1 MAQQIIDIGVQGND
15 GTGDSIRT
23 SFDKVNKNFT
33 EIYAVFGGGG
43 TIPFTKLSDAPSSYD
58 PNQIIMAATT
68 GGVLSARDIVGVN
81 GIQID
86 ATSDPT
92 KLKIKNTT
100 LGLVTEGT
108 PTLSAPL
115 DAGGFIIGN
124 LADPTQASL
133 NLYNANYTTDT
144 TTLSKLAVNKGYVD
158 SNYVSGTATKD
169 TNGNV
174 IDFNLSI
181 PVKARQEPAL
191 PPLTDVDYD
200 PTLTGNYTA
209 TEILPRNKV
218 VYRGGDSMTGTLNLN
233 DHPGSMAG
241 FGTPNGADDL
251 QAATKFYVDN
261 STYYSGVN
269 LYVSA
274 SKGDDLQ
281 TKTPPGRQ
289 GRAWQYAYKTLGAAA
304 LAADNLINLST
315 TEPGPYRQTIT
326 YTLGPTQYQSTV
338 QSVVLTGGNMNSNI
352 GNYGYENAKTLLQ
365 ANRTFIQNETIAYLN
380 KKYVNDF
387 QFDKTYWSNII
398 TNILNAVAYDL
409 ALSSADGTSLTT
421 YNVTTEAS
429 KLYASYNNNII
440 VNQLV
445 QIIDAVTYAENLIL
459 GYSFS
464 TVNLESYVGKLV
476 DALTYDMIFGSNY
489 RSIQTALLFGDG
501 ASTGITTT
509 ELVSL
514 LDTTALNVTAAS
526 TNGSTVTLYFN
537 QQLSVPYVIGS
548 SIVVTGMT
556 PTGYN
561 GTYTVTSCTTT
572 SVSFSSSFQI
582 QFVSGGTVA
591 KNNVINTMLN
601 VTGVV
606 GNITATNS
614 LVTNAKLISN
624 IVSGSSVP
632 TPNFPQLTT
641 INISTTG
648 TIGTVSGSGPFTAT
662 ITGLTTTVGL
672 YVGATI
678 SATGNDS
685 DTGSLGTGTVTITN
699 INSSTSINVRATTR
713 IVAGSVTGIT
723 TGNAA
728 FTSASTLILNNL
740 SFIQAEMIAYITAQ
754 YPSVQYSQASCKR
767 DIQYVIWSLIYD
779 LQYGGNSQTVY
790 AGLRYWLHAST
801 LQADPPSF
809 WATIY
814 GHLTTLVTAIVANV
828 PPATLYQ
835 QTVPQYINQTYLNG
849 GSVLPSITANIS
861 NFIGI
866 ITAGSQPNPGITP
879 PDVTQVSTLLQTART
894 NIESLNSSTL
904 QPLAVTFINTSFPVI
919 NNNTI
924 NGTISSL
931 FSVITNLLQK
941 GIVTRTIPTF
951 NNPAGLLSDY
961 ATAKS
966 LILDNASF
974 IAAESIA
981 YMNNQFPGT
990 TGLNSS
996 STRDITYLLEAA
1008 VYDMIYQSTSA
1019 TTAAALQYFA
1029 NGVNQIPGL
1038 NTSEEA
1044 CYSAINHIQN
1054 IISTVAQNTQ
1064 VSPTVQSA
1072 ISQTIY
1078 SGITVGVGPGNTLTS
1093 LFSNIKTIVGS
1104 GTGTATTPVYPNLS
1118 SSGSGALGVNSTL
1131 FLTKK
1136 LIVDNASSITIS
1148 TVNYLSNKYKGGF
1161 NYNEATCYRDI
1172 GLMIDAL
1179 AIDLVTGGNYQ
1190 SVNAGKSYYRNASA
1204 QSIAIGTQ
1212 LVETLDGITFA
1223 FGDPYNGT
1231 TGLIDQVLNN
1241 QTVFNRY
1248 QDQYTQSTSS
1258 NNTTGQNGLPSS
1270 NSLTTLW
1277 GSKTQSNFGLVGII
1291 LNVIRN
1297 GVGAAPATSF
1307 GTGIWSIQFNNGN
1320 KGFVDQGG
1328 KITPGVQ
1335 SAIHIIPGKIL
1346 VGNQSLAAGQIVSYT
1361 SGYDNSISND
1371 TITLRMTQPGFF
1383 SVGETID
1390 FGETVNNLNIT
1401 IYMESGIYYEDYPI
1415 KMPANVTISGDDF
1428 RRTIVRPLNRISQS
1442 PWRSTFFYRDSVIDA
1457 IQTGIITFATDYA
1470 SGVQSRAVISGIN
1483 GNISVTLPDNAV
1495 QASQAWLGL
1504 VFMDATAETG
1514 TAGKAVVNTVS
1525 GNVLNCTVIYPFAAI
1540 ATYDIGSWHLY
1551 STINYGRHYLTN
1563 PLLLEGA
1570 VQATFTG
1577 YISGT
1582 TLTVSNLTYGSI
1594 VVGQYLTNVNTTDT
1608 QIVNQTQI
1616 ISGSGS
1622 TWTINYTQ
1630 TVGSSGLPI
1639 SMQIVN
1645 SAKNNKDIDV
1655 FLVNDATRIK
1665 LLTAQG
1671 HGGFM
1676 MVLDPTGQIKTKS
1689 PYAQE
1694 SASFS
1699 GSLGTSKRFAGGQF
1713 IDGFAGRLFGTVT
1726 GIGTLGKTITVTG
1739 QSGSGLDLR
1748 PPQVPCAFYVAG
1760 FRYQINDV
1768 VSWTQNLDGSGT
1780 VVLTLDNSTP
1790 FYLTNAYNTTTS
1802 VFPNLLQSNITAA
1815 AYDMVIGT
1823 NYRTIYS
1830 GLAYLQ
1836 STNTYTTLR
1845 ALLMTSG
1852 LTQAQLYLTTNSI
1865 GLTGSDKTSIS
1876 NSLTNIANII
1886 NNGVSAAPTLT
1897 FPQFTITTSSCSGS
1911 TARINYVSNPA
1922 GTAPFSNGNTI
1933 IIAGNSVSGYNG
1945 TWTVLTST
1953 ATYTTFSVSPASNL
1967 NSGSGGNVIS
1977 TTSTN
1982 AVKAANLLQLNKIFV
1997 QSEVAGWIS
2006 NNYNTQTYIGYNAAK
2021 LQRDVGYI
2029 VDAMAYD
2036 MLYGGSTA
2044 NSATWD
2050 IALSY
2055 YYGSGTSAAS
2065 FASVINGTTLTISGS
2080 VTGTIQAG
2088 QVVYGAGILSN
2099 TLIVSGSGTTWT
2111 VNYSQTATGTLTASS
2126 TRVSGGTSGTNNF
2139 IVASGVGI
2147 APGQFITGTGITAG
2161 TTVLA
2166 VNTNTVTISST
2177 FTTNAA
2183 GSYNFYTGVSTT
2195 TQTITNSLGNS
2206 VPLYATGFVRMNT
2219 VIQEIISNASVS
2231 ASPANQQIQVTNSY
2245 GATATERGIV
2255 NKLSSLLIDYVLE
2268 GKFDN
2273 DVLGTVTASS
2283 STLSNVSYNPSLVA
2297 GATISGVGIPGSTTV
2312 LSVTPNTG
2320 DGVNGIGGYGTATVV
2335 ISANA
2340 TVSNTNVTL
2349 TLSGTGTSIPTR
2361 TEPTITGYSNYSDFT
2376 TINNNL
2382 GNLQTNVLTYLNG
2395 GAGLGINI
2403 EMAGNKSMLAND
2415 YTQVNDLGY
2424 GILCTNAGL
2433 TEQVSTFTYYCHTGY
2448 WALNGAQI
2456 RSVAGSNANGDYGLR
2471 ATGYDVTE
2479 LPDSVNLYQNM
2490 TQTAH
2495 VYAQGFYLTSQNVTS
2510 TSNPLKIYIYNYE
2523 YTPTSTS
2530 EIEIDH
2536 TAAGGGTIRYLISTI
2551 AHTTV
2556 TVNGQNV
2563 LELSLSTSGTNGT
2576 STTGLQYSLYHG
2588 QVVAIR
2594 MLQNFKFYN
2603 IENVKPVRP
2612 STALQFITNLGDI
2625 YRIIAYNLIES
2636 TGEVFPLGSGV
2647 SILNVDSTF
2656 NYYKLATDGLNIVAA
2671 DPVAPPVTAF
2681 VTSGSI
2687 LSTTITIGSVVGSI
2701 QTSPIAYVIGGVG
2714 WLGQTVV
2721 SVTPSTATFTANFTS
2736 AGAMTVTSSITGTLA
2751 VGMMLTGGSLGSYV
2765 YVTAL
2770 VSGSGNGSVWSV
2782 TNTATLNSV
2791 SVTGAMSTVVMSG
2804 VPSLA
2809 PQGPVYFTPRTQ
2821 GSRTGDDRIAISSIG
2836 NASEINQL
2844 NKSIYLFSW
2853 YGRTHLINYYTAGT
2867 SQATGSYASTITISG
2882 TTYTSSGTTLVVT
2895 GVAGTISNGQIVT
2908 GVGFNGTQYVQ
2919 STLSNISG
2927 NTVNYVITLT
2937 AVPTSP
2943 SSLATGSIVY
2953 FGQITNSYISIDP
2966 NSVYNNSAIGT
2977 SVKAMTY
2984 LSQAYV
2990 PNSITQKLV
2999 TFAIPYNGSVGNNYY
3014 AVLPPV
3020 DSMLTVANQANT
3032 KYNGTYQVTG
3042 VTSTT
3047 QITVPNQP
3055 LLAAGMVISTTTPDA
3070 VVPAYTIIQSID
3082 AVNSGGNTIF
3092 TVSPACWLPAGSV
3105 ITATQYNTVVGV
3117 TPATGGSGYTLGDTI
3132 TVSFSGGLSQG
3143 SGRNA
3148 AGSAVANADG
3158 TITITVVD
3166 QGYGYTN
3173 IVPTVT
3179 VTGGTG
3185 TAPTVTA
3192 ILSSN
3197 PTYNTT
3203 ASAGN
3208 TITQMTL
3215 LYPTDPGTNGIST
3228 SAQASGN
3235 QIFISTLS
3243 NLVVGDPIIFSG
3255 TTFSNIVS
3263 GTTYYILST
3272 NANSGNPYITVS
3284 TNPPPGNAAYTGA
3297 SQTTFT
3303 VLASGTATGSMTFYS
3318 PAWGLGSTV
3327 NVSSASTTINVSGG
3341 INSSATTITVASTST
3356 FPSTGTIYIDSE
3368 AITYTGVTGTQF
3380 TGCTRGAQST
3390 TAVSHANSTTV
3401 YLIPTIT
3408 SVTTNGV
3415 TTYNITYTLS
3425 SAVSITQGNYYRIN
3439 NNGISLYNGYWPTTN
3454 STGSSNSLTLTYQFN
3469 PGIYSVGTTYIM
3481 TNEVTS
3487 ATSSILGIT
3496 KPFSQISASTLRAG
3510 YAADTSGQITV
3521 RISTCRATGHDFLDI
3536 GTGGFDT
3543 TNYPNQIYGNPALP
3557 ADASRQVREETV
3569 GRVFHVSTDENGI
3582 FRVGRFFQ
3590 VDQGTGT
3597 VTFAAS
3603 IALSNL
3609 DGLGFKRGVVVSE
3622 FSTDSTMTENATDI
3636 VPTQSAIRGFIDLRL
3651 GLDYGG
3657 NPIGTTQLIGPGYM
3671 ALSGVLAM
3679 KGNLNLGNNYIS
3691 NVNMP
3696 TTSTS
3701 PSDGANRGYVD
3712 TNISNINSL
3721 FKLKDINV
3729 QATATFVS
3737 GSSATIIVSNLIG
3750 SFVAGQSLSYVG
3762 GSNFSGLT
3770 VVSWSPTGNNWSV
3783 VLSGAPSSF
3792 AGLTGLTVITF
3803 SSLANGN
3810 YLIYDSTAGAWKN
3823 IGLPTGDVNVTYT
3836 STSNTS
3842 GTLTT
3847 AIQANKIV
3855 NSMVNSSAAIIQTKL
3870 SLYPTQAIASQSTA
3884 FTAPT
3889 GQSATNLGVASF
3901 DSKYFTA
3908 NSGWV
3913 SIGSSSSTST
3923 GIGYDKIRY
3932 VSNGAILGNLSG
3944 NATTIQELTPGSVV
3958 SSGDGVKNANFSY
3971 GTSITGGVMTV
3982 TYDGSNTSN
3991 NSYSITPV
3999 SASSAANAILK
4010 ADTNGNVNVGGLKIA
4025 GYPTPSGATIFS
4037 VNTTNLTLS
4046 MTTPG
4051 NQTFIT
4057 AVGSSTSNTTITT
4070 TGTLDTS
4077 NGTLKATA
4085 LTTGAGTTSGS
4096 IVGNWA
4102 VQSSSTLDVTLG
4114 TFKTI
4119 TLSAGA
4125 SGTGGSITGQWS
4137 LTAGSQFDASLGTLK
4152 STSLTS
4158 GSSSTTGSITGAWT
4172 VTGSLTMGGSSNFS
4186 MGNGILDA
4194 SGGTL
4199 RTITLSCGSS
4209 GVAGTVTGTW
4219 TVNSGSTFVATTIQN
4234 QANSATITATSS
4246 AAGVSQIVQR
4256 DSNGDFGARYANL
4269 TYVNTTDD
4277 TTTSA
4282 AITGIMS
4289 KKGDNYFRTASAAQV
4304 ATFISGQSFQA
4315 GSIASQA
4322 NSATITATVSTSL
4335 SSTILLRDPSGNG
4348 YVNGM
4353 YVTSLNANNGGSA
4366 VVTGTW
4372 TLNAGASFQA
4382 TYADLAE
4389 YYEGDQEYES
4399 GTVLVFGGDKEVTT
4413 TTQINDTRSAG
4424 VVTTN
4429 PAYTMNQDQ
4438 KGIKVCIAL
4447 AGRVPCK
4454 VVGRVKKGDMLT
4466 TSATPGY
4473 AVKALNP
4480 TLGSIIGKALED
4492 KDYGEAGVIQVAV
4505 GRV

>member
-23 SFDKVNKNFT
+23 SFNKVNQNFT

-43 TIPFTKLSDAPSSYD
+43 TIPFTKLSDAPSSYTA
-58 PNQIIMAATT
+58 NQVIMAATT
-68 GGVLSARDIVGVN
+68 GGVLTARDIVGVD
-81 GIQID
+81 GITID

-92 KLKIKNTT
+92 KLKIKNTS
-100 LGLVTEGT
+100 LGLATEQT

-124 LADPTQASL
+124 IADPTQASL
-133 NLYNANYTTDT
+133 NTYNINYSTSP

-158 SNYVSGTATKD
+158 SNYVSGVATKD
-169 TNGNV
+169 SNGNV
-174 IDFNLSI
+174 IDFNLSV
-181 PVKARQEPAL
+181 PVKARTEPAL
-191 PPLTDVDYD
+191 PPTTDADYD
-200 PTLTGNYTA
+200 PTLTSNYTA

-218 VYRGGDSMTGTLNLN
+218 VYRGGDSMTGALNLS

-241 FGTPNGADDL
+241 FGTPNGSDDL

-289 GRAWQYAYKTLGAAA
+289 GRAWQYAYKSLGAAA
-304 LAADNLINLST
+304 LAADNLISLST

-326 YTLGPTQYQSTV
+326 YTVGPTQYQSTV
-338 QSVVLTGGNMNSNI
+338 QSVTLTGGNMYSNI
-352 GNYGYENAKTLLQ
+352 GNYGYENAKTLLE
-365 ANRTFIQNETIAYLN
+365 ANRTFIQEETIAYLN
-380 KKYVNDF
+380 KKYVNTF
-387 QFDKTYWSNII
+387 QFDKTYWSGII
-398 TNILNAVAYDL
+398 NNILTAVGYDL
-409 ALSSADGTSLTT
+409 ALSSYDGSSLTT

-429 KLYASYNNNII
+429 KLYNAYNNNII

-445 QIIDAVTYAENLIL
+445 QIIDAVNYAQNQIL

-476 DALTYDMIFGSNY
+476 DALTYDMTFGSNY
-489 RSIQTALLFGDG
+489 RSIQAALLFSDG
-501 ASTGITTT
+501 ANTGITNT
-509 ELVSL
+509 ELAGL

-526 TNGSTVTLYFN
+526 ANGSTVTLYFN
-537 QQLSVPYVIGS
+537 QQLSAPYVVGS
-548 SIVVTGMT
+548 GIIVTGMT

-561 GTYTVTSCTTT
+561 GTYTVTACSTT
-572 SVSFSSSFQI
+572 SVSFASSFQI
-582 QFVSGGTVA
+582 QFVSGGTVT
-591 KNNVINTMLN
+591 KNNLINTILN
-601 VTGVV
+601 VTGVT
-606 GNITATNS
+606 GNITATNN
-614 LVTNAKLISN
+614 LIANAATIST
-624 IVSGSSVP
+624 IVAGGAVP
-632 TPNFPQLTT
+632 TPSFPQLTN
-641 INISTTG
+641 INISTSA
-648 TIGTVSGSGPFTAT
+648 TIGTVSGTGPFTAT
-662 ITGLTTTVGL
+662 ISGLTTTVGL

-678 SATGNDS
+678 GAIGNGS

-699 INSSTSINVRATTR
+699 INSSTSISVTATTAMT
-713 IVAGSVTGIT
+713 AGSVTGIT
-723 TGNAA
+723 TGNTAV
-728 FTSASTLILNNL
+728 TSASALILNNL
-740 SFIQAEMIAYITAQ
+740 SFIQAETIAYITAQ
-754 YPSVQYSQASCKR
+754 YPSVQYSQSLCRR
-767 DIQYVIWSLIYD
+767 DIEYVIWSLVYD
-779 LQYGGNSQTVY
+779 LQYGGNSQSIY
-790 AGLRYWLHAST
+790 AGLRYFINTATLQGT
-801 LQADPPSF
+801 LQAGSTNIYPS
-809 WATIY
+809 IY
-814 GHLTTLVTAIVANV
+814 SHLTTLITAIVSNV
-828 PPATLYQ
+828 SPAVLYQ
-835 QTVPQYINQTYLNG
+835 QTVPQYINETYLH
-849 GSVLPSITANIS
+849 GSAVLTSIVNNINIFVS
-861 NFIGI
+861 I
-866 ITAGSQPNPGITP
+866 ISSPTQPNPSVTP
-879 PDVTQVSTLLQTART
+879 PDVTQVSSLLQTART
-894 NIESLNSSTL
+894 NIESLNASTL
-904 QPLAVTFINTSFPVI
+904 QPLAVTFINSSFPVI
-919 NNNTI
+919 NNNVI
-924 NGTISSL
+924 NGTI
-931 FSVITNLLQK
+931 TNLFDVIIDLLTE
-941 GIVTRTIPTF
+941 GIVTRTTPTF
-951 NNPAGLLSDY
+951 NNPAGLLSDF

-966 LILDNASF
+966 LILDNISF
-974 IAAESIA
+974 IAAEAIA

-990 TGLNSS
+990 TGLNTS

-1029 NGVNQIPGL
+1029 NGNNQIPGL
-1038 NTSEEA
+1038 NTSAQA
-1044 CYSAINHIQN
+1044 CYAAINHIQN
-1054 IISTVAQNTQ
+1054 IISTVAQNTL

-1072 ISQTIY
+1072 VSQTIY
-1078 SGITVGVGPGNTLTS
+1078 SGTTVGVGPGTALTS
-1093 LFSNIKTIVGS
+1093 LFSNIKNIIA
-1104 GTGTATTPVYPNLS
+1104 TGTATNPIYPNL
-1118 SSGSGALGVNSTL
+1118 GSTGTGALGVNSTL
-1131 FLTKK
+1131 YSTYN
-1136 LIVDNASSITIS
+1136 LIVNNASTITIN
-1148 TVNYLSNKYKGGF
+1148 TINYLSNTYKGGF
-1161 NYNEATCYRDI
+1161 NYNEATCFRDI

-1204 QSIAIGTQ
+1204 QSVAIGTQ

-1223 FGDPYNGT
+1223 FGDPYNGV

-1248 QDQYTQSTSS
+1248 QSQYAQVTSA
-1258 NNTTGQNGLPSS
+1258 NNTSGQNGVPSS

-1277 GSKTQSNFGLVGII
+1277 GAKSQVSYGLVGII

-1297 GVGAAPATSF
+1297 GVGAAPSTTF
-1307 GTGIWSIQFNNGN
+1307 GTGIWNVQFNNGGN
-1320 KGFVDQGG
+1320 GFVDQGG

-1346 VGNQSLAAGQIVSYT
+1346 VGNQSSAAGQIVSYT
-1361 SGYDNSISND
+1361 SGYDNSIAND
-1371 TITLRMTQPGFF
+1371 TITLRLTQPGFF
-1383 SVGETID
+1383 NVGETID

-1401 IYMESGIYYEDYPI
+1401 IFMESGIYYEDYPI
-1415 KMPANVTISGDDF
+1415 KMAANVTISGDDF

-1442 PWRSTFFYRDSVIDA
+1442 PWRGTFFYRDSVIDA

-1470 SGVQSRAVISGIN
+1470 SGVQSSATISGIN
-1483 GNISVTLPDNAV
+1483 GNITVTLPDNAV
-1495 QASQAWLGL
+1495 QASQSWLGL

-1540 ATYDIGSWHLY
+1540 TNYAIGSWHLY
-1551 STINYGRHYLTN
+1551 GTINYGRHYLTN

-1582 TLTVSNLTYGSI
+1582 TLTVTNLTSGSI
-1594 VVGQYLTNVNTTDT
+1594 IVGQYLTNVNTTDT
-1608 QIVNQTQI
+1608 QIISQTKI

-1622 TWTINYTQ
+1622 TWTVNFTQ

-1713 IDGFAGRLFGTVT
+1713 IDGFAGRLFGTIT
-1726 GIGTLGKTITVTG
+1726 SIGTLGKTITVTG
-1739 QSGSGLDLR
+1739 QAGSGLDLR

-1780 VVLTLDNSTP
+1780 VVVTMDNSTP

-1802 VFPNLLQSNITAA
+1802 IFANLLQSSVKSA
-1815 AYDMVIGT
+1815 AYDMVLGT
-1823 NYRTIYS
+1823 NYRTIYN
-1830 GLAYLQ
+1830 GLTYLQ
-1836 STNTYTTLR
+1836 GSNSYTTLR

-1852 LTQAQLYLTTNSI
+1852 LAQAQSYLTNNGI
-1865 GLTGSDKTSIS
+1865 GLSTSDKASITT
-1876 NSLTNIANII
+1876 SLTNIENII
-1886 NNGVSAAPTLT
+1886 NNGLTAAPTLT
-1897 FPQFTITTSSCSGS
+1897 FPQFTITTSTCSGS
-1911 TARINYVSNPA
+1911 TATINYVSNVA

-1933 IIAGNSVSGYNG
+1933 IVAGNSVTGYNG

-1953 ATYTTFSVSPASNL
+1953 ATATTFSVSPSSNL
-1967 NSGSGGNVIS
+1967 SSGYGGTVIV

-1982 AVKAANLLQLNKIFV
+1982 AVKAANLIQLNRTFI
-1997 QSEVAGWIS
+1997 QNEVAGWIS
-2006 NNYNTQTYIGYNAAK
+2006 NNYNTQTYSGYSAAK
-2021 LQRDVGYI
+2021 SQRDTGYL
-2029 VDAMAYD
+2029 VDAITYD
-2036 MLYGGSTA
+2036 LLYGGGTA

-2050 IALSY
+2050 MALSY
-2055 YYGSGTSAAS
+2055 YYGNGTTAAS
-2065 FASVINGTTLTISGS
+2065 FAGVINGTTLTITGS

-2088 QVVYGAGILSN
+2088 QIIYGSGITPN
-2099 TLIVSGSGTTWT
+2099 TLIVSGSGTSWT
-2111 VNYSQTATGTLTASS
+2111 VNYSQTATGTLTA
-2126 TRVSGGTSGTNNF
+2126 TTTQVSGGTSGTNSF
-2139 IVASGVGI
+2139 TVASGSGI
-2147 APGQFITGTGITAG
+2147 TTGQFVTGTGIIAG
-2161 TTVLA
+2161 TTVTA
-2166 VNTNTVTISST
+2166 VNTNTITISANFS
-2177 FTTNAA
+2177 TNAA
-2183 GSYNFYTGVSTT
+2183 GSYNFYTGIS
-2195 TQTITNSLGNS
+2195 ITSQALTNYLGSN
-2206 VPLYATGFVRMNT
+2206 VILCATSFVRMNT
-2219 VIQEIISNASVS
+2219 VIQQIITNATVS
-2231 ASPANQQIQVTNSY
+2231 PSPANQQSQITNSY
-2245 GATATERGIV
+2245 GATSTEQTIV
-2255 NKLSSLLIDYVLE
+2255 SKLTSLLIDYVVE
-2268 GKFDN
+2268 GLFDN
-2273 DVLGTVTASS
+2273 DVLGTVTANSN
-2283 STLSNVSYNPSLVA
+2283 TLTNVSYNPSLVA
-2297 GATISGVGIPGSTTV
+2297 GATITGTGIPNGTTIS
-2312 LSVTPNTG
+2312 SVTPNSG
-2320 DGVNGIGGYGTATVV
+2320 GGISGIGGLGTATVV
-2335 ISANA
+2335 MSANA
-2340 TVSNTNVTL
+2340 TISGTNVIL
-2349 TLSGTGTSIPTR
+2349 TVSGTGTSIPSR
-2361 TEPTITGYSNYSDFT
+2361 TEPTISSYSNYSDWT

-2403 EMAGNKSMLAND
+2403 EMGGNKSMLAND
-2415 YTQVNDLGY
+2415 FTQVNDLGY

-2456 RSVAGSNANGDYGLR
+2456 RSVAGSNSNGDYGLR

-2495 VYAQGFYLTSQNVTS
+2495 IYAQGFYSSSQIVTS

-2523 YTPTSTS
+2523 YTPTDVS

-2536 TAAGGGTIRYLISTI
+2536 TAAGGGTVRYLISTVS
-2551 AHTTV
+2551 HTTV

-2563 LELSLSTSGTNGT
+2563 LELDLSTSGTNGT

-2588 QVVAIR
+2588 QVVSIR

-2603 IENVKPVRP
+2603 IDNVKPVRP

-2625 YRIIAYNLIES
+2625 YRIIAYNLIEA
-2636 TGEVFPLGSGV
+2636 TGEVFQLGTGV
-2647 SILNVDSTF
+2647 AILNVDSTF
-2656 NYYKLATDGLNIVAA
+2656 NYYKLATDGLNIPAA
-2671 DPVAPPVTAF
+2671 DPIAPPATAF

-2687 LSTTITIGSVVGSI
+2687 ISTTITIGNVSGSI
-2701 QTSPIAYVIGGVG
+2701 LTTPVPYVIGGIG

-2721 SVTPSTATFTANFTS
+2721 SVTPSTASFTANFTS

-2751 VGMMLTGGSLGSYV
+2751 VGMVLTGGSLGTYV

-2782 TNTATLNSV
+2782 TNTATLNGV
-2791 SVTGAMSTVVMSG
+2791 SVTGAMSTVVLSS
-2804 VPSLA
+2804 VPSLP

-2821 GSRTGDDRIAISSIG
+2821 GSRTGDDRIAITSIG
-2836 NASEINQL
+2836 NLSEINQL

-2853 YGRTHLINYYTAGT
+2853 YGRTHLITNYTAGT

-2882 TTYTSSGTTLVVT
+2882 TTYTSTGTTLIVT

-2908 GVGFNGTQYVQ
+2908 GVGFDGTQYVQ
-2919 STLSNISG
+2919 STLQNVSG

-2937 AVPTSP
+2937 KAPTSP
-2943 SSLATGSIVY
+2943 SSLSVGSIVY
-2953 FGQITNSYISIDP
+2953 FGQTTNSYISINP
-2966 NSVYNNSAIGT
+2966 NPVYNNSAIGT
-2977 SVKAMTY
+2977 PITAMTY

-2990 PNSITQKLV
+2990 PNSLTQKLI

-3020 DSMLTVANQANT
+3020 DSMITVANQANSN
-3032 KYNGTYQVTG
+3032 YNGTYQVTG

-3047 QITVPNQP
+3047 QITVPYQP
-3055 LLAAGMVISTTTPDA
+3055 ALAAGMVISTTTSGA

-3105 ITATQYNTVVGV
+3105 VTATQYNTVVGV
-3117 TPATGGSGYTLGDTI
+3117 TPSTGGSGYTLGDTI

-3166 QGYGYTN
+3166 QGFGYTN
-3173 IVPTVT
+3173 IIPSVT
-3179 VTGGTG
+3179 ITGGTG
-3185 TAPTVTA
+3185 TPPIVTA
-3192 ILSSN
+3192 VLSSN

-3203 ASAGN
+3203 ASTGN
-3208 TITQMTL
+3208 TVTQMTL
-3215 LYPTDPGTNGIST
+3215 LYPTDPGTSGIST
-3228 SAQASGN
+3228 SVQASGN
-3235 QIFISTLS
+3235 QIFVNTLT

-3255 TTFSNIVS
+3255 TTFSNIVA
-3263 GTTYYILST
+3263 GTTYYILTT

-3318 PAWGLGSTV
+3318 PAWNLGATV
-3327 NVSSASTTINVSGG
+3327 NVANTSTTTSGSINSSVTTINV
-3341 INSSATTITVASTST
+3341 ASTSG
-3356 FPSTGTIYIDSE
+3356 FPTTGTILIDSE
-3368 AITYTGVTGTQF
+3368 VITYGGTTGTSF
-3380 TGCTRGAQST
+3380 TSCTRAAQST
-3390 TAVSHANSTTV
+3390 TAVSHNSSATV
-3401 YLIPTIT
+3401 YLVPTIT
-3408 SVTTNGV
+3408 PVTSNGV
-3415 TTYNITYTLS
+3415 TTYNVTYILS
-3425 SAVSITQGNYYRIN
+3425 SSTSIVQGNYYRIN
-3439 NNGISLYNGYWPTTN
+3439 NNGISLYNGYWPTTT
-3454 STGSSNSLTLTYQFN
+3454 STGSTNTLTLTYQFN
-3469 PGIYSVGTTYIM
+3469 PGLYSATTTYIM
-3481 TNEVTS
+3481 TKELTN

-3496 KPFSQISASTLRAG
+3496 KPFNPINATTLRAG
-3510 YAADTSGQITV
+3510 YAADTNGQITV

-3543 TNYPNQIYGNPALP
+3543 TNYPNQIYGNPAIP
-3557 ADASRQVREETV
+3557 ADSSKQVVEETV

-3636 VPTQSAIRGFIDLRL
+3636 VPTQSAIRGFVDLRL

-3657 NPIGTTQLIGPGYM
+3657 NPIGTAQLIGPGYM

-3679 KGNLNLGNNYIS
+3679 KGNMNMGNNYIS
-3691 NVNMP
+3691 NLNMP

-3701 PSDGANRGYVD
+3701 PSDGVNRNYVD
-3712 TNISNINSL
+3712 TNVANINSL
-3721 FKLKDINV
+3721 FKLKDINI
-3729 QATATFVS
+3729 QATATYVS
-3737 GSSATIIVSNLIG
+3737 GSSATIIVSGLFG
-3750 SFVAGQSLSYVG
+3750 SLVAGQSVSYVG

-3770 VVSWSPTGNNWSV
+3770 VVSWSLIGTNYTIT
-3783 VLSGAPSSF
+3783 LSAAPSSF
-3792 AGLTGLTVITF
+3792 AGLTGTTIITF

-3810 YLIYDSTAGAWKN
+3810 YLIYDSTASAWKN
-3823 IGLPTGDVNVTYT
+3823 ITLPTGDVNVTYT

-3855 NSMVNSSAAIIQTKL
+3855 NSMVNSSAAIAQTKL
-3870 SLYPTQAIASQSTA
+3870 SLYPTQAIASQGTA
-3884 FTAPT
+3884 FTSPV
-3889 GQSATNLGVASF
+3889 GQSGTNLGLASF

-3908 NSGWV
+3908 TSGWV
-3913 SIGSSSSTST
+3913 SLAASSSTSS
-3923 GIGYDKIRY
+3923 GIGYDKLRY
-3932 VSNGAILGNLSG
+3932 VTNGTILGNLTG
-3944 NATTIQELTPGSVV
+3944 NATTIQEITPGTVV
-3958 SSGDGVKNANFSY
+3958 SSGDGIKNANFSY
-3971 GTSITGGVMTV
+3971 GTSISGGVMTV
-3982 TYDGSNTSN
+3982 NYDGSNTSN

-4010 ADTNGNVNVGGLKIA
+4010 ADGNGNVNVGGLKIA
-4025 GYPTPSGATIFS
+4025 GYPTPSTATIFS
-4037 VNTTNLTLS
+4037 VNTTNLVLS

-4057 AVGSSTSNTTITT
+4057 AVGSSSSNTTITT

-4085 LTTGAGTTSGS
+4085 LTTGAGSTAGS
-4096 IVGNWA
+4096 IVGNWS

-4114 TFKTI
+4114 TFKSI
-4119 TLSAGA
+4119 TLTAGA
-4125 SGTGGSITGQWS
+4125 SGTGGSITGQWA
-4137 LTAGSQFDASLGTLK
+4137 LTSGSQIDASLGTLK
-4152 STSLTS
+4152 STTLTA
-4158 GSSSTTGSITGAWT
+4158 GSSSTSGTITGLWN
-4172 VTGSLTMGGSSNFS
+4172 VNGSLTMSGSSNLTIGS
-4186 MGNGILDA
+4186 GILDV

-4199 RTITLSCGSS
+4199 RSITLTTGGSS
-4209 GVAGTVTGTW
+4209 VAGTVTGSW
-4219 TVNSGSTFVATTIQN
+4219 TINSGSSFVATSVQN
-4234 QANSATITATSS
+4234 QANSATITATS
-4246 AAGVSQIVQR
+4246 ANTPSQIVQR
-4256 DSNGDFGARYANL
+4256 DSSGNF
-4269 TYVNTTDD
+4269 
-4277 TTTSA
+4277 SA
-4282 AITGIMS
+4282 GTITATLSGNAS
-4289 KKGDNYFRTASAAQV
+4289 TASNPQGGG
-4304 ATFISGQSFQA
+4304 TFITSTNI
-4315 GSIASQA
+4315 GSQTVASITNQA
-4322 NSATITATVSTSL
+4322 NSATITAATAATA
-4335 SSTILLRDPSGNG
+4335 STILLRDGSGNG
-4348 YVNGM
+4348 TVTGM
-4353 YVTSLNANNGGSA
+4353 YVNSLNANNGGSA
-4366 VVTGTW
+4366 VVSGTW
-4372 TLNAGASFQA
+4372 TLSGGASFQA

-4413 TTQINDTRSAG
+4413 TTMINDTRSAG

-4454 VVGRVKKGDMLT
+4454 VVGRIKKGDMLT